1 MNMSELRELINNI
14 DRAETAIKDLTSVT
28 LRGNRYE
35 IHIGER
41 SSGFSGVSVT
51 DQDIVRLVHAA
62 AVRVI
67 SERRDNLLERL
78 KESVPSINVKT

>member
-14 DRAETAIKDLTSVT
+14 DRAEAAIKDMTSVT

-41 SSGFSGVSVT
+41 GSGLSGVSIT

-67 SERRDNLLERL
+67 SERRDNLLELL
-78 KESVPSINVKT
+78 KDNIPSIETDA